1 MLKLG
6 EDKTSFINA
15 IGNPSRVKILLA
27 LWKSG
32 QELPVYRIC
41 RFTGLGRSSVGR
53 HLNNLVENGLVTRKM
68 YGKTILY
75 SINRDNPRLNA
86 LVNFFKEARL

>member
-6 EDKTSFINA
+6 EDEKNFVDA
-15 IGNPSRVKILLA
+15 IGNPSRLKILLA

-41 RFTGLGRSSVGR
+41 RFTRLGRSSVGR
-53 HLNNLVENGLVTRKM
+53 HLNNLVENGLVTRRM
-68 YGKTILY
+68 YGEVVLY
-75 SINRDNPRLNA
+75 SINKDNPRSNA
-86 LVNFFKEARL
+86 LIDFFRKVRL